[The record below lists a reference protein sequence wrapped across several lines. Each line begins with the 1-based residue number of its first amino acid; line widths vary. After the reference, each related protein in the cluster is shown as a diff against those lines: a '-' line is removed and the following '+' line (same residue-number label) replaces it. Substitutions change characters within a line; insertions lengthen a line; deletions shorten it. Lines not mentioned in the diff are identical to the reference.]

1 MNIFVLSDKHKKMIA
16 QKIRGIWN
24 PELYH
29 GWEKK
34 KRFFEGWYYKI
45 VSKDEKNAFAF
56 IPGIAIDE
64 NGNKQAFIQILDG
77 KKSTSEYI
85 KFPFDSFKANPKK
98 HIVEIDKNRFTTN
111 SIDLNLKNI
120 RGSLNFQNITPWSS
134 SFFSPGIMGPFSFV
148 PFMEC
153 YHGIL
158 SMDHT
163 ITGELSIKKKK
174 VDFTSGRGYTEKDWG
189 HSFPIGYV
197 WMQSNHFRESE
208 ISFKCSVAKIPFKIF
223 SFNGFIAGLW
233 LKNKLIEFTT
243 YNFSKVKKCKINEK
257 QVEIEIENPKHTLKA
272 LVSRSKTATLAAP
285 IQGFMDAK
293 IDESM
298 TSKIEVKLIERKTN
312 TIIFDDVGRNAG
324 CEVAGNYSILLKN

>member
-1 MNIFVLSDKHKKMIA
+1 MFFPINTRKLIA

-29 GWEKK
+29 GWGKE

-45 VSKDEKNAFAF
+45 ISKDEKNAFAF
-56 IPGIAIDE
+56 IPGVAMDE

-77 KKSTSEYI
+77 KKSTSEYF
-85 KFPFDSFKANPKK
+85 KFPFESFKASPKK
-98 HIVEIDKNRFTTN
+98 HTIKIDKNRFTTH
-111 SIDLNLKNI
+111 SVDLDLPNIKVSLKFENV
-120 RGSLNFQNITPWSS
+120 TPWSS
-134 SFFSPGIMGPFSFV
+134 SLFSPGIMGPFSFV

-158 SMDHT
+158 SMDHL
-163 ITGELSIKKKK
+163 ITGELLIKGKK
-174 VDFTSGRGYTEKDWG
+174 VVFTSGRGYTEKDWG

-197 WMQSNHFRESE
+197 WMQSNHFSESK

-243 YNFSKVKKCKINEK
+243 YNFSKVKRCKINDK
-257 QVEIEIENPKHTLKA
+257 QVKIEIENPKHILKV
-272 LVSRSKTATLAAP
+272 LVYRSKTATLAAP
-285 IQGFMDAK
+285 IHGFMDAK

-312 TIIFDDVGRNAG
+312 AIIFEDVGTNAG
-324 CEVAGNYSILLKN
+324 CEVAGDYFVLQKD

>member
-1 MNIFVLSDKHKKMIA
+1 MFFTINTKKLIV
-16 QKIRGIWN
+16 QKVRGIWN

-29 GWEKK
+29 GWGKK

-45 VSKDEKNAFAF
+45 VSKDEKSAFAF
-56 IPGIAIDE
+56 IPGIAMDE
-64 NGNKQAFIQILDG
+64 NGNKQAFIQILNG

-85 KFPFDSFKANPKK
+85 KFPFNSFKANQKE
-98 HIVEIDKNRFTTN
+98 HIVKIGSCKFTTHF
-111 SIDLNLKNI
+111 IVLDLPNIKGNLK
-120 RGSLNFQNITPWSS
+120 FENITPWSS

-158 SMDHT
+158 SMDHL
-163 ITGELSIKKKK
+163 ITGEVSIKGKK
-174 VDFTSGRGYTEKDWG
+174 VDFTGGRGYIEKDWG

-197 WMQSNHFRESE
+197 WMQSNHFSESK

-233 LKNKLIEFTT
+233 LKNKLIKFTT
-243 YNFSKVKKCKINEK
+243 YNFSKVKKCKINDR
-257 QVEIEIENPKHTLKA
+257 QVEIEIENPKNILKV
-272 LVSRSKTATLAAP
+272 LVHRSKTATLSAP
-285 IQGFMDAK
+285 IHGFMDAK

-298 TSKIEVKLIERKTN
+298 TSKIEVKLIERKSN
-312 TIIFDDVGRNAG
+312 TIIFDDVGKNAG
-324 CEVAGNYSILLKN
+324 CEVAGKYNVLIKN

>member
-1 MNIFVLSDKHKKMIA
+1 MFFPINTRKLIA

-29 GWEKK
+29 GWGKE

-56 IPGIAIDE
+56 IPGVAMDE

-85 KFPFDSFKANPKK
+85 KFPFESFKANNKK
-98 HIVEIDKNRFTTN
+98 HIIEIDKNRFTTHSVN
-111 SIDLNLKNI
+111 LDLPNI
-120 RGSLNFQNITPWSS
+120 KGSLEFENVTPWSS
-134 SFFSPGIMGPFSFV
+134 SLFSPGIMGPFSFV

-158 SMDHT
+158 SMDHL
-163 ITGELSIKKKK
+163 ITGELLIKGKK
-174 VDFTSGRGYTEKDWG
+174 VVFTSGRGYTEKDWG

-197 WMQSNHFRESE
+197 WMQSNHFSESK

-243 YNFSKVKKCKINEK
+243 YNFSKVKRCKINDK
-257 QVEIEIENPKHTLKA
+257 QVEI
-272 LVSRSKTATLAAP
+272 
-285 IQGFMDAK
+285 
-293 IDESM
+293 
-298 TSKIEVKLIERKTN
+298 
-312 TIIFDDVGRNAG
+312 
-324 CEVAGNYSILLKN
+324 

>member
-1 MNIFVLSDKHKKMIA
+1 MFFTIKTRKLIV
-16 QKIRGIWN
+16 QKVRGICN

-29 GWEKK
+29 GWGKK

-45 VSKDEKNAFAF
+45 VSKDEKSAFAF
-56 IPGIAIDE
+56 IPGIAMDE

-77 KKSTSEYI
+77 KNSTSEYI
-85 KFPFDSFKANPKK
+85 KFPFESFKANSKK
-98 HIVEIDKNRFTTN
+98 YIIEIDSNRFTTN
-111 SIDLNLKNI
+111 SIDLDLPNI
-120 RGSLNFQNITPWSS
+120 RGSLKFQNITPWSN

-153 YHGIL
+153 YHGII
-158 SMDHT
+158 SMDHS
-163 ITGELSIKKKK
+163 ITGELSIKGKK
-174 VDFTSGRGYTEKDWG
+174 VDFTSGRGYIEKDWG

-197 WMQSNHFRESE
+197 WMQSNHFSESK

-233 LKNKLIEFTT
+233 IKNKLIEFTT
-243 YNFSKVKKCKINEK
+243 YNFSKVKKCEINDK
-257 QVEIEIENPKHTLKA
+257 HVEITIENLNYVLKI
-272 LVSRSKTATLAAP
+272 LVYRSKTASLAAP

-298 TSKIEVKLIERKTN
+298 TSKIEVKLYNKKT
-312 TIIFDDVGRNAG
+312 TKIIFEDIGKNAG
-324 CEVAGNYSILLKN
+324 CEVAGNYNVLIK